1 MKIVRIVLA
10 TLGVVAFL
18 SGCDSAC
25 GNKPL
30 ISQSSPSGKYQVV
43 VFNRDCGA
51 TTGFSTHV
59 SIRESNGAL
68 PNDAGNVLILDG
80 TVQLSLRWIT
90 ESRVAIKGVGGA
102 KVFKQERIVGGVEV
116 AYE

>member
-1 MKIVRIVLA
+1 MKIVGIVLA
-10 TLGVVAFL
+10 IFGVVAFVL
-18 SGCDSAC
+18 GCNSVC
-25 GNKPL
+25 GNEPRF
-30 ISQSSPSGKYQVV
+30 SQSSPSGKYQVV

-51 TTGFSTHV
+51 TSGFSTHV
-59 SIRESNGAL
+59 SIRESSGAL

-80 TVQLSLRWIT
+80 TVPLSIRWIT

-102 KVFKQERIVGGVEV
+102 KVFKQKGIVAGVEV